1 MSQECKM
8 SIGDPSESLVVGPA
22 RHVPSTARSA
32 FTLVE
37 LLTVVFIISL
47 LISILIPSLGAARNA
62 AKRSV
67 SAKTIQTVG
76 DALEMF
82 RNDNASDFPQ
92 TNGYPPSF
100 AHPPIP
106 ELSLKPHLGQFPF
119 LPEFKPVAGAHW
131 LPAMLMGV
139 DQQGYIK
146 RSSVPNTNDLR
157 RKPETWYTPN
167 PTNANPPR
175 LLERAP
181 MYLDSSTTPT
191 LRTKDLPGSP
201 SDVLISEY
209 GWGQATDSSPY
220 WKLLTIV
227 DGFDYPILYYA
238 ANKGGRPTNM
248 VAARRAEN
256 NDYSGSADQNEAG
269 VPYYVHEDNAAFT
282 GRDEDNDPNGPGGAP
297 PAVKGWDFNGNHTL
311 GFPGEKLTAD
321 SFYGPNNR
329 DNDRSFAR
337 WVMDRS
343 QYRDLLK
350 ASSQPPKETPM
361 RPVNADKYLLIS
373 PGTDGRYGTRDDV
386 GNMPPF
392 FDE

>member
-1 MSQECKM
+1 MGALSDGTVAGKVRRDGRK
-8 SIGDPSESLVVGPA
+8 SRG
-22 RHVPSTARSA
+22 A

-82 RNDNASDFPQ
+82 HNDNAADFPQ

-100 AHPPIP
+100 AHPSIP
-106 ELSLKPHLGQFPF
+106 GLNLKPHLGQFPF
-119 LPEFKPVAGAHW
+119 LQDYKPVAGAHW

-146 RSSVPNTNDLR
+146 RSSVPSTDDLR
-157 RKPETWYTPN
+157 TKPEKWYTPN
-167 PTNANPPR
+167 PTNANPPKQ
-175 LLERAP
+175 LERAP
-181 MYLDSSTTPT
+181 FYLDPSTTPT

-201 SDVLISEY
+201 SDVLIAEY
-209 GWGQATDSSPY
+209 NWGAPSDSSPY

-248 VAARRAEN
+248 VAAKRVEN
-256 NDYSGSADQNEAG
+256 NDYSGGVDSNEAG

-282 GRDEDNDPNGPGGAP
+282 GRDEDNDPDGPGGAP
-297 PAVKGWDFNGNHTL
+297 PAVKGWDFNGNHVL
-311 GFPGEKLTAD
+311 GFPGEKLTAVQLYDHD
-321 SFYGPNNR
+321 SH
-329 DNDRSFAR
+329 DDRSFAR
-337 WVMDRS
+337 WIMDRS
-343 QYRDLLK
+343 LFRDLRK
-350 ASSQPPKETPM
+350 SPTAPPVETSL

-386 GNMPPF
+386 SNMPPF